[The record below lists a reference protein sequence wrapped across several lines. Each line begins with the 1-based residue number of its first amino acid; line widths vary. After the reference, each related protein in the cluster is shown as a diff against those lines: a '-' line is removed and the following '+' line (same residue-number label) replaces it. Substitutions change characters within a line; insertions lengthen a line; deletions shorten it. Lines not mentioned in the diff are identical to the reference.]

1 MQWHYF
7 ETCDSTNAAARR
19 FFEAAHLQST
29 ILKSNTISDGFIAET
44 QTQGRGTQNRMWVS
58 PPGTGLYMSLLWP
71 QCLLP
76 SEQLPFLPLVVGI
89 AAIDTLFEL
98 LPALKGQVF
107 LKAVNDLMT
116 KNGEKLGGIL
126 IEAFSQQNSHTAVV
140 IGLGL
145 NLWKAPVLEPAYH
158 DSHYQ
163 PMSLATLLPQWAD
176 SIQDKT
182 LWRNHLARCISEKL
196 LVSPFLEILL
206 SPGGPE
212 PYSQETLLQE
222 WLLRALPGS
231 QVSDLVA
238 RGLPKL

>member
-19 FFEAAHLQST
+19 FLEAAHLQSN
-29 ILKSNTISDGFIAET
+29 ILKSTIISDGFIAET
-44 QTQGRGTQNRMWVS
+44 QTQGRGTQNRVWAS
-58 PPGTGLYMSLLWP
+58 PSGAGLYMSLLWP

-76 SEQLPFLPLVVGI
+76 PEQLPFLPLVVGI
-89 AAIDTLFEL
+89 AAIDSLLAL
-98 LPALKGQVF
+98 LPDLKGQIF

-116 KNGEKLGGIL
+116 KNGDKLGGIL
-126 IEAFSQQNSHTAVV
+126 VEAFSQQNSPTAVV

-145 NLWKAPVLEPAYH
+145 NLWQAPVIEPAYL

-163 PMSLATLLPQWAD
+163 PTSLTTLLPQWAD

-182 LWRNHLARCISEKL
+182 LWRNHLAQCISEKL
-196 LVSPFLEILL
+196 LDSPFLGILL

-231 QVSDLVA
+231 QVSDLAA